1 MSADLRRE
9 TGLVVGL
16 IAGGEYAIQ
25 HAVEGAEDSREGGV
39 NDLKNIGLTAQD
51 VVVGIAASGR
61 TPYVIAGLEYARQLG
76 CRTVGISCNPGVP
89 FHPPQSL
96 LLRR

>member
-39 NDLKNIGLTAQD
+39 NDLK
-51 VVVGIAASGR
+51 
-61 TPYVIAGLEYARQLG
+61 
-76 CRTVGISCNPGVP
+76 ISA
-89 FHPPQSL
+89 
-96 LLRR
+96 